1 MNRHTMTEPASHFRA
16 RWWCVV
22 FFSLVAI
29 LGLGG
34 GAWLIAY
41 EGAGVLGVN
50 NSVPWGWDVVSFVF
64 WIGLGHAGTL
74 ISAILL
80 LSKQRWRSAIA
91 RHAELMTLCAI
102 ITAGVF
108 PLVHVGRA
116 WMLWTIAPLPVASG
130 VWPNLSSA
138 LLWDAVAIGSYF
150 LLSLLFWLIGM
161 RGERA
166 GMERSR
172 PLWGHTCMGLA
183 VVLTVLV
190 ITVHSVVGCDFA
202 VVFRWHAL
210 GIPPYFVCGALL
222 SGMAAVQLIELCLKH
237 PVPAAGDTCRERMA
251 RLTLIFSM
259 AMGLF
264 YAAELWEEPQ
274 LLWQGGYGI
283 MLVLNVGLPCLYWW
297 INARQSRA
305 FIACCSIGILAGMWW
320 ERVHIIVYRSL
331 SYTNGSYCPSIVDIS
346 MLLGGL
352 SLFLALF
359 LAIAPTMPREQHDPA
374 TEALSS
380 APYRTGRVAAFG
392 GICGA
397 AILSAWCGLTQWADT
412 AGSLQ
417 HRPMGYPFILPPLLV
432 CTLLG
437 AGLALALHYF
447 IYARRCK

>member
-1 MNRHTMTEPASHFRA
+1 MNQHTMTGQANHFRA

-22 FFSLVAI
+22 FFALVAF

-34 GAWLIAY
+34 GAWLIAH
-41 EGAGVLGVN
+41 EGVGVLGVN

-74 ISAILL
+74 ISAMLL
-80 LSKQRWRSAIA
+80 LSKQTWRGTIA

-102 ITAGVF
+102 ITAGIF

-116 WMLWTIAPLPVASG
+116 WMLWAIAPLPVVSG

-150 LLSLLFWLIGM
+150 VLSLLFWLIGM
-161 RGERA
+161 RGER
-166 GMERSR
+166 GEMEKSR
-172 PLWGHTCMGLA
+172 ALWGSTCTGLA

-202 VVFRWHAL
+202 VIFRWHAL
-210 GIPPYFVCGALL
+210 GVPPYFVCGALL

-237 PVPAAGDTCRERMA
+237 PATAVGNICREHLA

-264 YAAELWEEPQ
+264 YASELWEEPQ
-274 LLWQGGYGI
+274 LLWQGGYSI
-283 MLVLNVGLPCLYWW
+283 MWLLNVGIPALYWW
-297 INARQSRA
+297 APARQSRR
-305 FIACCSIGILAGMWW
+305 FIVCCSVGILIGMWW
-320 ERVHIIVYRSL
+320 ERVHIIVCRSV
-331 SYTNGSYCPSIVDIS
+331 SYTNGSYCPSIVDIA
-346 MLLGGL
+346 MLVGGMG
-352 SLFLALF
+352 LFLALF
-359 LAIAPTMPREQHDPA
+359 LAIAPGMPREALNPA
-374 TEALSS
+374 VQGNSS
-380 APYRTGRVAAFG
+380 HTPRTGWVAAIG

-397 AILSAWCGLTQWADT
+397 AALLLWYSLTQEADT
-412 AGSLQ
+412 AGTLI

-437 AGLALALHYF
+437 AGLALALRYF
-447 IYARRCK
+447 ICTRRCK

>member
-1 MNRHTMTEPASHFRA
+1 MSQHTMTGQASKIYA

-22 FFSLVAI
+22 LCALVAL

-34 GAWLIAY
+34 GAWLIAHD
-41 EGAGVLGVN
+41 GVGVLGVN

-80 LSKQRWRSAIA
+80 LSKQTWRGAIA

-102 ITAGVF
+102 ITAGIF

-116 WMLWTIAPLPVASG
+116 WMLWAIAPLPVASG

-150 LLSLLFWLIGM
+150 VLSLLFWLIGM
-161 RGERA
+161 HGERA
-166 GMERSR
+166 GMERSHA
-172 PLWGHTCMGLA
+172 LWGRTCVGLA

-222 SGMAAVQLIELCLKH
+222 SGMAAVQLIELCLQH
-237 PVPAAGDTCRERMA
+237 PSPATGDICREHLA

-264 YAAELWEEPQ
+264 YAAELWETPQ

-283 MLVLNVGLPCLYWW
+283 MWVLNVAIPALYWW
-297 INARQSRA
+297 APARRNRR
-305 FIACCSIGILAGMWW
+305 FIACCSLGLLIGMWW
-320 ERVHIIVYRSL
+320 ERVHIIVCRSI
-331 SYTNGSYCPSIVDIS
+331 SFTEGSYCPSLVDVA
-346 MLLGGL
+346 MLLGGMGLFL
-352 SLFLALF
+352 SLFLS
-359 LAIAPTMPREQHDPA
+359 IAPRMPREQLDP
-374 TEALSS
+374 T
-380 APYRTGRVAAFG
+380 VAAAFPHAPAIGWVATLG

-397 AILSAWCGLTQWADT
+397 AALLLWCSLTQGADT
-412 AGSLQ
+412 AGSLAY
-417 HRPMGYPFILPPLLV
+417 RPMGYPYILPPLLV

-437 AGLALALHYF
+437 AGLALVLRY
-447 IYARRCK
+447 IISTRRWK